1 MSHIRQQTTPAPSA
15 SSSERT
21 EPTLWA
27 GWVLFGGMV
36 LILLGGFQAIMGLV
50 ALFDDDYYVVR
61 SQDLLIGV
69 GYDWWGWIHLVI
81 GVVAIAAGMGLM
93 RGALWARVT
102 GVAIAMLSALV
113 NLAFIAAL
121 PVWATLAIAFDVLII
136 YAITTHGGE
145 LREARY

>member
-1 MSHIRQQTTPAPSA
+1 MSHIRQQTTPAPST

>member
-1 MSHIRQQTTPAPSA
+1 MSHIRQQTPPAPSA
-15 SSSERT
+15 SPSERT

-27 GWVLFGGMV
+27 GWVLFGAMV

-61 SQDLLIGV
+61 SQDLLIAV